1 MLRGR
6 KKESLE
12 RDIKGFA
19 GLDLKLWARNVVGD
33 NFFVV
38 GQCNPLKNKSRSGS
52 IPESTSVFQHD
63 KTIDTQEE
71 VLVSYLGRFSCA
83 PDIKAAKLLL
93 FLRDIL
99 TKFVQFLDG
108 T

>member
-6 KKESLE
+6 KQESLE

-52 IPESTSVFQHD
+52 FHSEI
-63 KTIDTQEE
+63 
-71 VLVSYLGRFSCA
+71 C
-83 PDIKAAKLLL
+83 
-93 FLRDIL
+93 
-99 TKFVQFLDG
+99 
-108 T
+108 